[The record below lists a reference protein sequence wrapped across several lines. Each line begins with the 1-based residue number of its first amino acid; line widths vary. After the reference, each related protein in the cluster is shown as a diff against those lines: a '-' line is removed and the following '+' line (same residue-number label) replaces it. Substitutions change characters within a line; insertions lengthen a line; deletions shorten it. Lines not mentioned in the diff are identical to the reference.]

1 MIKRLREGVMIK
13 RLREGVMIKRL
24 REEDGN
30 VESALVLIPLLLLF
44 LMAIEIIVA
53 TNLRNADLSLAQADA
68 TVRAISGQFASSDQ
82 IIELDSPDPFA
93 HMKVLISRR
102 KDTLPQ
108 LVPGLLA
115 LLGGKAIVEVNGAA
129 VVENL
134 N

>member
-1 MIKRLREGVMIK
+1 MIK

-30 VESALVLIPLLLLF
+30 VESALVLSPLLLLF
-44 LMAIEIIVA
+44 LMAIEVIVA
-53 TNLRNADLSLAQADA
+53 TNLRNADRSLAQADA

-115 LLGGKAIVEVNGAA
+115 LLGSKAIVEVNGAA

>member
-1 MIKRLREGVMIK
+1 MIKWLREGAMN
-13 RLREGVMIKRL
+13 KRL

-44 LMAIEIIVA
+44 LMAIEVIVA

-129 VVENL
+129 VVENF

>member
-1 MIKRLREGVMIK
+1 MIK

-44 LMAIEIIVA
+44 LMAIEVIVA

>member
-1 MIKRLREGVMIK
+1 
-13 RLREGVMIKRL
+13 
-24 REEDGN
+24 
-30 VESALVLIPLLLLF
+30 
-44 LMAIEIIVA
+44 
-53 TNLRNADLSLAQADA
+53 
-68 TVRAISGQFASSDQ
+68 
-82 IIELDSPDPFA
+82 
-93 HMKVLISRR
+93 MKVLISRR

>member
-1 MIKRLREGVMIK
+1 MNKRLRDGA
-13 RLREGVMIKRL
+13 MIKRL

-44 LMAIEIIVA
+44 LMAIEVIVA

>member
-1 MIKRLREGVMIK
+1 MIKRLRDGAMN
-13 RLREGVMIKRL
+13 KRL

-44 LMAIEIIVA
+44 LMAIEVIVA

>member
-1 MIKRLREGVMIK
+1 MIK

>member
-1 MIKRLREGVMIK
+1 MFK

-44 LMAIEIIVA
+44 LMAIEVIVA

>member
-1 MIKRLREGVMIK
+1 MIKWLREGAMN
-13 RLREGVMIKRL
+13 KRL

-44 LMAIEIIVA
+44 LMAIEVIVA

>member
-1 MIKRLREGVMIK
+1 MNKRLRDGAMN
-13 RLREGVMIKRL
+13 KRL

-44 LMAIEIIVA
+44 LMAIEVIVA

>member
-1 MIKRLREGVMIK
+1 MIKRLREGAKIK
-13 RLREGVMIKRL
+13 KL

-44 LMAIEIIVA
+44 LMAIEVIVA

>member
-1 MIKRLREGVMIK
+1 MIKRLRDGA
-13 RLREGVMIKRL
+13 MIKRL

-44 LMAIEIIVA
+44 LMAIEVIVA